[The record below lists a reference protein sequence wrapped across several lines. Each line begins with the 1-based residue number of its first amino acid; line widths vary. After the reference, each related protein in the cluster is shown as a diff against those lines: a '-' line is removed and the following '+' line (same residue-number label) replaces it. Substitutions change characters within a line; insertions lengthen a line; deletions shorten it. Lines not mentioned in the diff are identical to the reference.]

1 MNVHKSQ
8 KFVFSEERS
17 DIAAKN
23 VENDNIV
30 KNYFDHM
37 KSIFK
42 DTEKIST
49 IILISVSAVSL
60 FLLLVLLFYFICK
73 KMKLCGRRKPKKY
86 SLLATS
92 ETDLKSFF
100 NPTLSAYEDGED
112 ILRVDDKKEKIITFQ
127 TL

>member
-1 MNVHKSQ
+1 M
-8 KFVFSEERS
+8 
-17 DIAAKN
+17 
-23 VENDNIV
+23 
-30 KNYFDHM
+30 Y
-37 KSIFK
+37 
-42 DTEKIST
+42 
-49 IILISVSAVSL
+49 
-60 FLLLVLLFYFICK
+60 
-73 KMKLCGRRKPKKY
+73 GRRKPKKY